1 LVERDLPK
9 VDVASSNLVIRSMS
23 KTDRAEQAF
32 TGFPEAALDFYDD
45 LELDNT
51 RSFWAAHKHVYDEA
65 VRAPMLALT
74 AALADE
80 FGTAKVFRPH
90 RDVRFAKDK
99 TPYKNHQGAFVA
111 VGPATG
117 WYVEVGSP
125 GVRVGAGYYRAD
137 SPDLARIRAAIDTEH
152 SGQELERIVRRMKR
166 RGFEVRGEQLK
177 TAPRGYSADH
187 PRIEL
192 LRYTSMALGRSYGF
206 EKSIH
211 TPDLLDRV
219 RKDWRALRPLVEW
232 VSARVG
238 VIGG

>member
-1 LVERDLPK
+1 MEKDSAQHQGGR
-9 VDVASSNLVIRSMS
+9 AGAAG
-23 KTDRAEQAF
+23 DRAQSGF

-51 RSFWAAHKHVYDEA
+51 KSFWESHKNVYDEA
-65 VRAPMLALT
+65 VRLPMLALT
-74 AALADE
+74 AALAEE

-125 GVRVGAGYYRAD
+125 GVRVGAGYYHAGG
-137 SPDLARIRAAIDTEH
+137 PDLARIRAAIDTEH
-152 SGQELERIVRRMKR
+152 SGQELERIVRQLQED
-166 RGFEVRGEQLK
+166 GFELRGEQLK
-177 TAPRGYSADH
+177 TSPRGYSVDH

-192 LRYTSMALGRSYGF
+192 LRYTTMALGKSYGF
-206 EKSIH
+206 GALIQ
-211 TPDLLDRV
+211 TPELLDRV
-219 RKDWRALRPLVEW
+219 REDWRALRPLVEW
-232 VSARVG
+232 VAARVDIVG
-238 VIGG
+238 

>member
-1 LVERDLPK
+1 
-9 VDVASSNLVIRSMS
+9 MS
-23 KTDRAEQAF
+23 KTDPAEQAF

-51 RSFWAAHKHVYDEA
+51 RSFWTAHKQVYDEA

-74 AALADE
+74 ASLAEE
-80 FGTAKVFRPH
+80 FGTAKVFRPY

-117 WYVEVGSP
+117 WYVEIGSP

-152 SGQELERIVRRMKR
+152 SGQALERIVRGLEKD
-166 RGFEVRGEQLK
+166 GFEVRGEQLK
-177 TAPRGYSADH
+177 TSPRGYSVDH

-211 TPDLLDRV
+211 SPELLDRV

-232 VSARVG
+232 VRERVDVLG
-238 VIGG
+238 